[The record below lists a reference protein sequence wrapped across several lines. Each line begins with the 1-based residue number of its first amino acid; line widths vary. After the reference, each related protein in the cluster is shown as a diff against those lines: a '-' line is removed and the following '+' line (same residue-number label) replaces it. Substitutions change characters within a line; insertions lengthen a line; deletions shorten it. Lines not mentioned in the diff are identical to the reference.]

1 MVTRRGHS
9 PRERSS
15 RGRGGG
21 FADVRGR
28 RETEATP
35 RRDSRARWAPTP
47 RRSRTSRAS
56 GDRLVAVEASAA
68 ADGCRRHATSG
79 ASARACPR
87 RELPTEGPSFGTVR
101 RRRARGSSARAPT
114 RVGRRAPRGSV
125 TTTRGTTFCFSSA
138 DWDSAPGRKIKPVK
152 PTHGGRRRGRDAFAK
167 AVHIM
172 SLAFRTK
179 KKASLLCERKT
190 STSRPPRLRTRGAAT
205 PGSPC
210 ARRRSCRRTTWA
222 WCRSSRRRGWCSRP
236 WGSSSAAL

>member
-56 GDRLVAVEASAA
+56 SDRLVAVEASAA

-87 RELPTEGPSFGTVR
+87 RELPTEGPSFDTDE

-125 TTTRGTTFCFSSA
+125 TTTRGCRGTTFCFSSA
-138 DWDSAPGRKIKPVK
+138 DWDSAPGRKKKPVLLLAADD
-152 PTHGGRRRGRDAFAK
+152 DADA
-167 AVHIM
+167 
-172 SLAFRTK
+172 
-179 KKASLLCERKT
+179 
-190 STSRPPRLRTRGAAT
+190 TR
-205 PGSPC
+205 
-210 ARRRSCRRTTWA
+210 
-222 WCRSSRRRGWCSRP
+222 SRRLFISCH
-236 WGSSSAAL
+236 

>member
-87 RELPTEGPSFGTVR
+87 RELPTEGPSFDTVR

-138 DWDSAPGRKIKPVK
+138 DWDSAPERKKKPVDS
-152 PTHGGRRRGRDAFAK
+152 RRT
-167 AVHIM
+167 
-172 SLAFRTK
+172 RTRTQTPRSRRLHSYHVISFSYK
-179 KKASLLCERKT
+179 KKGVANLCERKNIYF
-190 STSRPPRLRTRGAAT
+190 PPPSASNPGCGHTGIPLRAT
-205 PGSPC
+205 AKLSPYDL
-210 ARRRSCRRTTWA
+210 
-222 WCRSSRRRGWCSRP
+222 G
-236 WGSSSAAL
+236 LV

>member
-1 MVTRRGHS
+1 MGPDAATIAHVTRV
-9 PRERSS
+9 ERSS
-15 RGRGGG
+15 RRRG
-21 FADVRGR
+21 
-28 RETEATP
+28 
-35 RRDSRARWAPTP
+35 
-47 RRSRTSRAS
+47 
-56 GDRLVAVEASAA
+56 ASAA

-79 ASARACPR
+79 APARACPR
-87 RELPTEGPSFGTVR
+87 RELPTEGPSFDTDE

-125 TTTRGTTFCFSSA
+125 TTTRGCRGTFTFCFSSSLGFGA
-138 DWDSAPGRKIKPVK
+138 GREKNQS
-152 PTHGGRRRGRDAFAK
+152 TRGGRGRGHKLRAREGFIR
-167 AVHIM
+167 IM

-179 KKASLLCERKT
+179 KKASRICARGKT

>member
-1 MVTRRGHS
+1 MGPDAATIAHVTRV
-9 PRERSS
+9 ERSS
-15 RGRGGG
+15 RRRG
-21 FADVRGR
+21 
-28 RETEATP
+28 
-35 RRDSRARWAPTP
+35 
-47 RRSRTSRAS
+47 
-56 GDRLVAVEASAA
+56 ASAA

-79 ASARACPR
+79 APARACPR
-87 RELPTEGPSFGTVR
+87 RELPTEGPSFDTDE

-125 TTTRGTTFCFSSA
+125 TTTRGCRGTFTFCFSSSLGFGA
-138 DWDSAPGRKIKPVK
+138 RERKKPVDS
-152 PTHGGRRRGRDAFAK
+152 RRT
-167 AVHIM
+167 
-172 SLAFRTK
+172 RTRTQTPRSRNHVISFSYK
-179 KKASLLCERKT
+179 KKASRICARGKA

>member
-15 RGRGGG
+15 RGRFRGG

-28 RETEATP
+28 REREATP

-56 GDRLVAVEASAA
+56 SDRLVAVEASAA

-87 RELPTEGPSFGTVR
+87 RELPTEGPSFDTDR

-138 DWDSAPGRKIKPVK
+138 DWDSAPGRKKNQS
-152 PTHGGRRRGRDAFAK
+152 TRGGATDADARSEGF
-167 AVHIM
+167 VHII
-172 SLAFRTK
+172 SFSYK
-179 KKASLLCERKT
+179 KKGVAAVREENIYFPPPSASNPGCGHT
-190 STSRPPRLRTRGAAT
+190 GIPLRAT
-205 PGSPC
+205 AKLSPYDL
-210 ARRRSCRRTTWA
+210 
-222 WCRSSRRRGWCSRP
+222 G
-236 WGSSSAAL
+236 LV